1 MKTIIAV
8 FVLVSGT
15 GCATSTLPRA
25 YDTHNNALNASI
37 ETALDKQ
44 EVSDKLR
51 VGHTKY
57 NFNPYYLPGTSKQ
70 VVVIV
75 APYKP

>member
-25 YDTHNNALNASI
+25 NTVHTINLNGEIDKS
-37 ETALDKQ
+37 LDKQ
-44 EVSDKLR
+44 EISDRLR
-51 VGHTKY
+51 VGRTHY
-57 NFNPYYLPGTSKQ
+57 NFSPFYKPGTS
-70 VVVIV
+70 VLV
-75 APYKP
+75 KP